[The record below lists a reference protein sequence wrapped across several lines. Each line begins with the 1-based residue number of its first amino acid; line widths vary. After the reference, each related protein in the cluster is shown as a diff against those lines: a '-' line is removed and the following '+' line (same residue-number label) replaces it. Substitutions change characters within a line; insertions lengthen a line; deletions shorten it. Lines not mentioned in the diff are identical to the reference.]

1 MKDSGHIRSRR
12 DGRENAFH
20 FIIVATHA
28 QNAVLVRYN
37 LFDA

>member
-20 FIIVATHA
+20 FIIVATYA
-28 QNAVLVRYN
+28 QNVILVRDN
-37 LFDA
+37 